1 MNGGELSYIYKLYAI
16 LNRNANR
23 KLSNK
28 EMKNYK
34 SEQIIGQL
42 EKRKGG
48 YFFLTISAET
58 VNQFENKRHT
68 RLICKLDNKLSF
80 QCGLNHLGD
89 GNFFIILSTKNLETV
104 GKQLGDK
111 IKFELTIDPNP
122 LGVDIPE
129 VLESIIEQDNDL
141 KKKFEKLTLGKQ
153 RNVIHQINKIKNI
166 DLQIKKTIELINN
179 AEKPRPK
186 REL

>member
-1 MNGGELSYIYKLYAI
+1 MAKMKSY
-16 LNRNANR
+16 
-23 KLSNK
+23 
-28 EMKNYK
+28 KN
-34 SEQIIGQL
+34 EQIIRQL

-58 VNQFENKRHT
+58 VNQFENKRHS
-68 RLICKLDNKLSF
+68 RLICKLENNLSF

-104 GKQLGDK
+104 GKKLGEK

-129 VLESIIEQDNDL
+129 VLQSIIEQDQRL
-141 KKKFEKLTLGKQ
+141 KEKFEKLTLGKQ
-153 RNVIHQINKIKNI
+153 RNLIYQMNKIKNI
-166 DLQIKKTIELINN
+166 DLQIKKSIELINN
-179 AEKPRPK
+179 ADKPRPK
-186 REL
+186 PEL